1 MAVVLM
7 RRAMSSH
14 SFCKNRVTRTPGL
27 PRRHMALPQPWGYK
41 RAVNVS
47 RAGGSIHGKNA
58 WFVAKGR
65 WLEDPLF
72 KC

>member
-27 PRRHMALPQPWGYK
+27 PRRHMALPQPWG
-41 RAVNVS
+41 
-47 RAGGSIHGKNA
+47 AGGSIHGKNA